1 MTDGDVSQRG
11 HRMCISFMEGSV
23 DVRVAWL
30 EVAFYVKRSHVEQ
43 FKKLTQLAA
52 WAAVMIF
59 LRPAIASF
67 NTIKVAFLEVCS
79 TRGNLARLEPSLR
92 SGFFLGR

>member
-1 MTDGDVSQRG
+1 MIDSDVSQRG
-11 HRMCISFMEGSV
+11 HRICTSFMEGAV
-23 DVRVAWL
+23 DVRMAWL
-30 EVAFYVKRSHVEQ
+30 EVAFDARRSHIEQ

-59 LRPAIASF
+59 PRPAIASF
-67 NTIKVAFLEVCS
+67 NTIKVAFLEVCD